1 MWLVIHLFFRTP
13 SSVKRSKSQGKFVI
27 ESDDDDAPLHLPA
40 KLGKHGELL
49 APCGRPAFS
58 ANPVNKKYNSRYR
71 NPENQKK
78 LGGKLLELGRAVG
91 IVSFTL
97 FGFDVSLE
105 AAHAANRL
113 RIFKSA
119 SWYALTDA
127 EVKEIMEHT
136 EAQVDDYIKGI
147 VTAGLRLLK
156 YQAGEEVYHVVY
168 AYVYPLLYLYFAA
181 YLYLLW
187 YFYLLL
193 V

>member
-1 MWLVIHLFFRTP
+1 MYVIDFCFW
-13 SSVKRSKSQGKFVI
+13 
-27 ESDDDDAPLHLPA
+27 
-40 KLGKHGELL
+40 
-49 APCGRPAFS
+49 
-58 ANPVNKKYNSRYR
+58 
-71 NPENQKK
+71 
-78 LGGKLLELGRAVG
+78 
-91 IVSFTL
+91 
-97 FGFDVSLE
+97 
-105 AAHAANRL
+105 
-113 RIFKSA
+113 IFKSA
-119 SWYALTDA
+119 SWYASTDA
-127 EVKEIMEHT
+127 EVKEIVEHT